1 MDSWLYL
8 RRTDSVRLVELTPL
22 TLVVCGP
29 GTHRTT
35 MTFDDPGQLF
45 AYRQQSANALTAAGY
60 ELEGFRAERR
70 LRDRR
75 SATRVTAD
83 RRRS

>member
-8 RRTDSVRLVELTPL
+8 RRTDSVRLIEVTPRM
-22 TLVVCGP
+22 LVICGP

-35 MTFDDPGQLF
+35 VNFDDPGELF

-60 ELEGFRAERR
+60 ELAGFRAERR

-75 SATRVTAD
+75 AAIRRTAD
-83 RRRS
+83 RRQP